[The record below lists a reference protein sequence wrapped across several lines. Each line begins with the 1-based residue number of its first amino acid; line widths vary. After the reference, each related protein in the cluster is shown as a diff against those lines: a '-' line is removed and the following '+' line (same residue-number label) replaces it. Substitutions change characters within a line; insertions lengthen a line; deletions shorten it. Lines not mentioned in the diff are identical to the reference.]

1 MVALSLSCLSIIGA
15 IVIIL
20 SWAFIGLRTD
30 SRKFFIILSV
40 TNLVTSLLSLPTLLI
55 ILFGNIQWQRIIH
68 VVQVIMIL
76 NQYFATS
83 SFLWTTIINLH
94 LYCFVKYGREALK
107 WNKFFHVLVWMV
119 ALLST
124 IPIILGICVHTDFP
138 MFVPSKDN
146 SILIDR
152 DVNDNFQIEAT
163 ITTHQLVQQLR
174 RISLIMQLLTFGAL
188 LLWFANI
195 LSTIL
200 INVAL
205 KQFFKQHYLEDNELK
220 KEFGIDTSLTTV
232 SQLLILAQIP
242 GLAFASWLY
251 FQTDVWQNP
260 IAIQSSFTF
269 GASLQGLLNS
279 IYYLAKRNVRLRFW
293 VFIKKLPTLCKSN
306 NETDSLIH
314 K

>member
-1 MVALSLSCLSIIGA
+1 
-15 IVIIL
+15 
-20 SWAFIGLRTD
+20 
-30 SRKFFIILSV
+30 
-40 TNLVTSLLSLPTLLI
+40 
-55 ILFGNIQWQRIIH
+55 
-68 VVQVIMIL
+68 
-76 NQYFATS
+76 
-83 SFLWTTIINLH
+83 
-94 LYCFVKYGREALK
+94 
-107 WNKFFHVLVWMV
+107 MV

-195 LSTIL
+195 LSTIM